1 MSRKSKMDNAAK
13 LINII
18 GQLLERQENLLSHI
32 DALVDYVELLE
43 ESNNED
49 TILDDS
55 MSFMLDEELKKTIDE
70 TLSDPQRERLESIKE
85 KKQADPQL
93 FTMDEILKEL
103 EGND

>member
-18 GQLLERQENLLSHI
+18 GQLLERQEKLLSHI

-43 ESNNED
+43 ETNNED
-49 TILDDS
+49 TILDDG
-55 MSFMLDEELKKTIDE
+55 MSFILDEELKKTIDE
-70 TLSDPQRERLESIKE
+70 NLSDPQRERLESIKE